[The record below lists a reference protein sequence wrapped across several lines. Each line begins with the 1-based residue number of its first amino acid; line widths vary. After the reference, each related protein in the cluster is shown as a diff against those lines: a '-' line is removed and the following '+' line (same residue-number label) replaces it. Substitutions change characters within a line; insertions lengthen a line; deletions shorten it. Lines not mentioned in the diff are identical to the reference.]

1 MQKSMDIDAR
11 IDELLAN
18 LEPITL
24 DEMKEIRLMNRTD
37 TKFVTNKEN
46 LARLLELAQQR

>member
-1 MQKSMDIDAR
+1 MEIDAR

-18 LEPITL
+18 LKPITL

-37 TKFVTNKEN
+37 VWEIICATDADREG
-46 LARLLELAQQR
+46 LS